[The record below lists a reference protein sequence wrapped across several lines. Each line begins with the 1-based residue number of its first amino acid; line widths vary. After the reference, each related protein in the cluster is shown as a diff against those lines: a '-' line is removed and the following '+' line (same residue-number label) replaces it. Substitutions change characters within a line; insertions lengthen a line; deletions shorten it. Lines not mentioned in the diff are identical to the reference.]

1 MAETIPNSG
10 NNASEPNDS
19 SFEIL
24 VIFLDNREEFETLT
38 IDRERLRTET
48 VEQTDDMLVVLTKL
62 FYEKVIKKSPAWQ
75 KEGKDFEEQIKAY
88 IAGKERIITLPPV
101 GDPKKNKIY
110 LHAGDGV
117 LQSHFKAEGR
127 LIRKFVSETSK
138 IIYNEFAKRLDFGV
152 LFLDA
157 KFLQELN
164 DANGVVL
171 SFIPEPDGGFS
182 GKMELI

>member
-1 MAETIPNSG
+1 MAEAMPDSG
-10 NNASEPNDS
+10 NNATEPND

-38 IDRERLRTET
+38 IDRERLGPET
-48 VEQTDDMLVVLTKL
+48 VEQTDDMLIVLTKL
-62 FYEKVIKKSPAWQ
+62 FHEKVIKKSPAWR
-75 KEGKDFEEQIKAY
+75 KEGKDFGERIKAY
-88 IAGKERIITLPPV
+88 ITGKEAIITLPPD
-101 GDPKKNKIY
+101 GDPKKNRIY

-127 LIRKFVSETSK
+127 LIKKFVNEASR

-171 SFIPEPDGGFS
+171 TFIPEPDGGFF
-182 GKMELI
+182 GEMELI